1 MQREETDA
9 RAAGEGGW
17 GGVPEVCLQAKAAP
31 LAQNS
36 PQCIFQKLSGKYPKV
51 QELLLGNRARCYLL
65 PAPERQWV
73 NKGQASPG
81 GGKCSRGGDLPDIAS
96 QLWPSFSQPQAPEPK
111 ESLSQTQKMISPTSS
126 GPTSRMC

>member
-1 MQREETDA
+1 MQRKETDA
-9 RAAGEGGW
+9 RASGEGGW
-17 GGVPEVCLQAKAAP
+17 GGVPEVCLQAEAAP

-81 GGKCSRGGDLPDIAS
+81 GGKCSGVETFLT
-96 QLWPSFSQPQAPEPK
+96 LLPSFGPVSPSPRL
-111 ESLSQTQKMISPTSS
+111 LSP
-126 GPTSRMC
+126 RNLFLRHRR